1 MSEDANQSIMI
12 VTSDIIW
19 LPPPPKGPN
28 DLVHIHVL
36 HSGEGDGRQEYPLSV
51 TTTSNGSK

>member
-12 VTSDIIW
+12 ETSDIW

-36 HSGEGDGRQEYPLSV
+36 RSGEGDGRQEYSLSV

>member
-12 VTSDIIW
+12 VTSDIW